1 MESLFEKLRENRD
14 SDRYPYHM
22 PGHKRRA
29 CRDLSE
35 DLCGLDITEIDGF
48 DNLHQPTEILLR
60 LQKQAA
66 RLYGAEESFFLV
78 NGSTAGVL
86 ASVSAGLPRGGHIL
100 MARNCHKSAYH
111 AAYLRGLEITYL
123 YPPLLTDFDIF
134 DAVTEEQVQKAL
146 TADPQIGAVLLTS
159 PTYEGRISDIRA
171 IAELVHDRGIPLIV
185 DEAHGAHLG
194 FGKVCAENSCMAGA
208 DLVIHSVH
216 KTLPALTQTALLHV
230 NGKRIDRERLRRFLH
245 IYQTSSPSYLL
256 MASIG
261 NVLQFL
267 EEDGERAFEA
277 FEKAYSEMQRQLGN
291 CNHLRIF
298 PWEARRARPMERRW
312 NLSGEKHQFLP
323 QEQSLDFPQEPYRAN
338 EKTMQDIGKLV
349 ISTKGTSLSGRKL
362 YDILL
367 NRYGLQLEMAGESY
381 VLAMFTVNDSPEA
394 YQRMTQALL
403 EIDRELEHKQEM
415 EFKQE
420 PELNQDRTL
429 RKYRTLKEEYST
441 PQKAICRIPLAQ
453 AWDMEK
459 ELVKLSESAGCCAG
473 EFVNLYPPGVPILVP
488 GEEITEEL
496 CDRIKSWMDSGLE
509 VQGVV
514 ASEYNTSIAI
524 IKMTRMS

>member
-1 MESLFEKLRENRD
+1 MENLFEKLRENRD

-48 DNLHQPTEILLR
+48 DNLHQPREILLR

-86 ASVSAGLPRGGHIL
+86 ASVSAALPRGGHIL

-123 YPPLLTDFDIF
+123 YPPLLSDFDMF
-134 DAVTEEQVQKAL
+134 DAVTVEQVQEAL
-146 TADPQIGAVLLTS
+146 AADSRIGAVLLTS

-171 IAELVHDRGIPLIV
+171 IAELVHERGIPLIV

-194 FGKVCAENSCMAGA
+194 FGKTSPENSCLAGA

-230 NGKRIDRERLRRFLH
+230 NGERIDRERLRRFLH

-277 FEKAYSEMQRQLGN
+277 FAEAYGEMQKQLES
-291 CNHLRIF
+291 CSRLRIF
-298 PWEARRARPMERRW
+298 PWEAHHARPMERRW
-312 NLSGEKHQFLP
+312 NLSEERHQIP
-323 QEQSLDFPQEPYRAN
+323 PREQSRDFLREPRRTP
-338 EKTMQDIGKLV
+338 EKTVQDIGKLV
-349 ISTKGTSLSGRKL
+349 VSTKGTSLSGRKL

-381 VLAMFTVNDSPEA
+381 VLAMFTVNDSLEA
-394 YQRMTQALL
+394 YQRMTEALL
-403 EIDRELEHKQEM
+403 EIDRELECKRELESKRQQEP
-415 EFKQE
+415 KQE
-420 PELNQDRTL
+420 PEPMQEPSILHI
-429 RKYRTLKEEYST
+429 
-441 PQKAICRIPLAQ
+441 AICRVPLAQ

-459 ELVKLSESAGCCAG
+459 ELVKLSESVGCCAG
-473 EFVNLYPPGVPILVP
+473 EFVNLYPPGVPILAP
-488 GEEITEEL
+488 GEQITEEL
-496 CDRIKSWMDSGLE
+496 CDRIKSWLDSGLE
-509 VQGVV
+509 VQGVSI
-514 ASEYNTSIAI
+514 SENVPAI
-524 IKMTRMS
+524 KIVKMT

>member
-1 MESLFEKLRENRD
+1 MENLFEKLRENRD
-14 SDRYPYHM
+14 SERYPYHM

-29 CRDLSE
+29 CGELSE

-48 DNLHQPTEILLR
+48 DNLHQPAEILLR
-60 LQKQAA
+60 LQQQAA

-86 ASVSAGLPRGGHIL
+86 ASVSAALPRGGHIL

-123 YPPLLTDFDIF
+123 YPPLISDFDIY
-134 DAVTEEQVQKAL
+134 DAVTAEQVQCAL
-146 TADPQIGAVLLTS
+146 EADPRIGAVLLTS

-171 IAELVHDRGIPLIV
+171 IAELVHGRGIPLIV

-194 FGKVCAENSCMAGA
+194 FGKSAQENSCTAGA

-230 NGKRIDRERLRRFLH
+230 NGERIDRERLKRFLR

-261 NVLQFL
+261 NVLRFL
-267 EEDGERAFEA
+267 EKDGEGSFEA
-277 FEKAYSEMQRQLGN
+277 FEEAYGEMQKHLSSCR
-291 CNHLRIF
+291 HLRILPWQQGHPSSEQNRIPCQERHRNL
-298 PWEARRARPMERRW
+298 PWEEQQ
-312 NLSGEKHQFLP
+312 ELP
-323 QEQSLDFPQEPYRAN
+323 QERHHAPD
-338 EKTMQDIGKLV
+338 KCIQDIGKLV
-349 ISTKGTSLSGRKL
+349 ISTKGTGLSGRQL

-367 NRYGLQLEMAGESY
+367 DRYALQLEMACESY
-381 VLAMFTVNDSPEA
+381 VLAMFTVNDSPEG
-394 YQRMTQALL
+394 YQRMTRALL
-403 EIDRELEHKQEM
+403 EIDRELEMGAEQGKNAKERESLKTQE
-415 EFKQE
+415 
-420 PELNQDRTL
+420 QDIV
-429 RKYRTLKEEYST
+429 
-441 PQKAICRIPLAQ
+441 PKAVCRIPLAQ

-459 ELVKLSESAGCCAG
+459 EIVKLSESVGRCAG

-488 GEEITEEL
+488 GEQITEEV
-496 CDRIKSWMDSGLE
+496 CDKIKSWLDSGLE
-509 VQGVV
+509 VQG
-514 ASEYNTSIAI
+514 AGTLEDGIAI
-524 IKMTRMS
+524 RVLK